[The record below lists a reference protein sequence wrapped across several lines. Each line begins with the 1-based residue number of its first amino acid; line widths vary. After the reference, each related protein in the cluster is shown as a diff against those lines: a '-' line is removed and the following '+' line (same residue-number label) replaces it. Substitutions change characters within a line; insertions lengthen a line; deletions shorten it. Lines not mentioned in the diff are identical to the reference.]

1 MTRERRQH
9 ARMPSFLGARIHM
22 RHLNSTYDCIVR
34 NLSDAGGR
42 VVLPAPTVLPESF
55 DLYITQRDRMHRARV
70 VWRDDRHVGVV
81 FEQRGARDVEPIS
94 LDQVR
99 RLKKL
104 EAERELLKRRIED
117 LSGGA

>member
-1 MTRERRQH
+1 MTTERRQSS
-9 ARMPSFLGARIHM
+9 RMPSFLGARIHM

-42 VVLPAPTVLPESF
+42 LVMPAPTFLPETF
-55 DLYITQRDRMHRARV
+55 DLYITQRDEMHRARI
-70 VWRDDRHVGVV
+70 VWRNDRHVGVR
-81 FEQRGARDVEPIS
+81 FEQHERDVEPIS
-94 LDQVR
+94 LEKVR

>member
-1 MTRERRQH
+1 MTVERRQS

-22 RHLNSTYDCIVR
+22 RHLNSSYDCIVR

-42 VVLPAPTVLPESF
+42 LVMPAPTFLPETF
-55 DLYITQRDRMHRARV
+55 DLYITQRDEMHRARV
-70 VWRDDRHVGVV
+70 VWRNERHVGVA
-81 FEQRGARDVEPIS
+81 FEKRDARASEPIS

-104 EAERELLKRRIED
+104 EAEREQMKRRIED